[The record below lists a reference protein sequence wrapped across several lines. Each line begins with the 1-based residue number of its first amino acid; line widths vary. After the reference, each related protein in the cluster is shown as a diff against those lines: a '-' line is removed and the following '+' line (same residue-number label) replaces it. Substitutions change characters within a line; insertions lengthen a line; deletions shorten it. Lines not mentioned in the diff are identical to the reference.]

1 MSDDSQ
7 LGTVNLNKEANT
19 AKANFNGSPAKIK
32 IIGLGGSGGN
42 TVTRMVR
49 EEIRGAEF
57 IIMNTD
63 SQSLALS
70 EAPIRIQLGRTL
82 TKGLGA
88 GGDYV
93 LGRRASEESRDEIA
107 EVISGAD
114 LVFITCGMGG
124 GTGTGAASFVAE
136 IARKSGILTI
146 AVVSKPFTFEGRHRC
161 EVAEIG
167 IIDLFRKV
175 DTLIIIPNDRLL
187 ALCDQNVGVDEAFR
201 MADDV
206 LKKSILAITEVLNTP
221 GIINLDFAD
230 IRAIMKDAGPAWT
243 SIGLGSGPGRAVK
256 AAQSALAS
264 PLLDVS
270 INGATGVLFNIVGNN
285 LTLYEIDEAAELI
298 KKAVDHEAN
307 IIFGVAI
314 DPNMDEKEIKITL
327 IATGFVDKNKLTSG
341 RDNAELA
348 KLLTSSKQNG
358 NMLDIPP
365 SLNDHKLS
373 QQLQD

>member
-7 LGTVNLNKEANT
+7 LGTVNLNKEADT
-19 AKANFNGSPAKIK
+19 AKANFSGSLAKIK
-32 IIGLGGSGGN
+32 VIGLGGSGGN

-57 IIMNTD
+57 ITMNTD

-70 EAPIRIQLGRTL
+70 ETPIRIQLGRTW

-88 GGDYV
+88 GGDHI
-93 LGRRASEESRDEIA
+93 LGRKAAEESRDEIA

-146 AVVSKPFTFEGRHRC
+146 AVVSKPFTFEGQHRC

-187 ALCDQNVGVDEAFR
+187 ALCDHHIGVYEAFE
-201 MADDV
+201 MADSV
-206 LKKSILAITEVLNTP
+206 LKNSILAITEVLNTP

-243 SIGLGSGPGRAVK
+243 SIGIGSGPDRAVK

-298 KKAVDHEAN
+298 KKVVAPEAN

-314 DPNMDEKEIKITL
+314 DPNMDDKEIKITL
-327 IATGFVDKNKLTSG
+327 IATGFVNKNQLTSG
-341 RDNAELA
+341 RDNEELA
-348 KLLTSSKQNG
+348 KLLIGTKPNED
-358 NMLDIPP
+358 LLEVP
-365 SLNDHKLS
+365 SFLNDNKLS
-373 QQLQD
+373 Q